1 MTAILTGVT
10 LTLIGVAFTTEWLLG
25 FSQLRTDARR
35 RLIFTVVGLG
45 MIAIWAVP
53 WASIFSDDNTFAFF
67 EGNPIWV
74 PLNFALG
81 GPMLILGGI
90 LVVMFNADTWV
101 WAINRVLGGIGALT
115 PVLRTAIAYPLSSRF
130 RTGMAMTMFA
140 MVITTVVIM
149 SIVIQAT
156 QTLVEPD
163 AERSAGFD
171 IQLNTTLLSFF
182 DPIEDLNE
190 RLADSADFPQE
201 QVAAVGTYLDDF
213 EALKEPDDELWY
225 RSQVIG
231 IDPGFVES
239 AADVYPFKL
248 RAPGFDDAAA
258 VWQAMAER
266 DDVVIFTSD
275 AITRFPVEFDEE
287 NQSADDGPIVV
298 ETNEGFD
305 EEEFGPRR
313 RGDESFERFVLAQV
327 AEDATMLPE
336 NVTVSLRNEAGEISE
351 FR

>member
-1 MTAILTGVT
+1 
-10 LTLIGVAFTTEWLLG
+10 
-25 FSQLRTDARR
+25 
-35 RLIFTVVGLG
+35 
-45 MIAIWAVP
+45 
-53 WASIFSDDNTFAFF
+53 
-67 EGNPIWV
+67 
-74 PLNFALG
+74 
-81 GPMLILGGI
+81 
-90 LVVMFNADTWV
+90 
-101 WAINRVLGGIGALT
+101 
-115 PVLRTAIAYPLSSRF
+115 
-130 RTGMAMTMFA
+130 MAMTMFA